1 MRAISICRTLA
12 LAGVGAVAVAGAAR
26 ADFRDALL
34 MPYAEAERAFAL
46 PDQSQ
51 RNDPFLTNIVDPGG
65 LKVDYVIARFEPNSG
80 PNRTYAIY
88 ARGTVRI
95 DNTSF
100 DARVP
105 IAFGD
110 LAIDSTDQYHQIA
123 TYCDRTMGYGR
134 PLRTIDTKTLAE
146 ALTGGPYLIRP
157 AIIPHYDAQKP
168 CTPLPIP
175 VTFDET
181 HMQANILGGSAQ
193 VVTTPQSQGAC
204 DAVGKAL
211 VASAVTYHELA
222 QRGAASAVS
231 KRDVALRLSEA
242 AVGLPPC
249 PIP

>member
-12 LAGVGAVAVAGAAR
+12 LAGVGAVAVSGAAK

-51 RNDPFLTNIVDPGG
+51 RNDPFLVNIVDPGG
-65 LKVDYVIARFEPNSG
+65 LKIDYVIARFQPNAG
-80 PNRTYAIY
+80 PQRTYAIY

-110 LAIDSTDQYHQIA
+110 LAIDSTDVHLQMA
-123 TYCDRTMGYGR
+123 AYCDRTAGYGR
-134 PLRTIDTKTLAE
+134 PLRTLDTQSLID
-146 ALTGGPYLIRP
+146 ALKGGPYLVRP
-157 AIIPHYDAQKP
+157 EIIPHYDPQKT
-168 CTPLPIP
+168 CMTLPIP
-175 VTFDET
+175 VAFDET
-181 HMQANILGGSAQ
+181 QMQATILGGSAQ
-193 VVTTPQSQGAC
+193 VVTTPQTTGAC

-222 QRGAASAVS
+222 ARGAASAVS
-231 KRDVALRLSEA
+231 KRDVALRLSQA
-242 AVGLPPC
+242 AVGQPPC

>member
-1 MRAISICRTLA
+1 MRAISIFRTLA
-12 LAGVGAVAVAGAAR
+12 LTATATIAVSAAAH

-34 MPYAEAERAFAL
+34 MPYAEAERAFSL

-65 LKVDYVIARFEPNSG
+65 LKVDYIIARFQPNSG
-80 PNRTYAIY
+80 TNRTYALY

-110 LAIDSTDQYHQIA
+110 LGIDAAATQLQIA
-123 TYCDRTMGYGR
+123 TYCDRTTGYGR
-134 PLRTIDTKTLAE
+134 PLGAVDTKFLVD
-146 ALTGGPYLIRP
+146 ALKGGPYLIRP
-157 AIIPHYDAQKP
+157 EIIPHYNPQKT
-168 CTPLPIP
+168 CTGMPIP
-175 VTFDET
+175 VVFDET
-181 HMQANILGGSAQ
+181 HMQATILGGSAQ
-193 VVTTPQSQGAC
+193 VVTTPQSTGAC

-222 QRGAASAVS
+222 QRGATGAVT

-242 AVGLPPC
+242 AVGQPPC